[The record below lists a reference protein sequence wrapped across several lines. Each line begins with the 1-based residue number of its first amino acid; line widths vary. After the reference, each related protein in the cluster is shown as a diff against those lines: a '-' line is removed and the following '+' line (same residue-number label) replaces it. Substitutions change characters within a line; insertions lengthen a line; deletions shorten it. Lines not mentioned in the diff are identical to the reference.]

1 MKLEQYVKAIQK
13 NDESAFEA
21 VYHKTRHAVYAM
33 ILPIVRDRSLAE
45 DAMQE
50 TYIKMLKYI
59 HSYKKK
65 YKFMN
70 WLLTIAKNT
79 ALDTYRERSKHTYIN
94 AQDNPDLFISKESTV
109 EKRMMS
115 EYYLSFL
122 SKEDQQIVLLR
133 VVAGLKHRDI
143 AAILQMPT
151 GTVTYRYQKALNTM
165 KKGSKEGKDH
175 EKQE

>member
-1 MKLEQYVKAIQK
+1 MTLEQYARAIQK

-50 TYIKMLKYI
+50 TYIKMLKRI
-59 HSYKKK
+59 HTYKKQ

-79 ALDTYRERSKHTYIN
+79 ALDMYRERSKHTDIDG
-94 AQDNPDLFISKESTV
+94 QENPDLFISKESSV
-109 EKRMMS
+109 EKRMVS
-115 EYYLSFL
+115 EYYLSML

-143 AAILQMPT
+143 ASLLDMPT
-151 GTVTYRYQKALNTM
+151 GTVTYRYQKALNIM
-165 KKGSKEGKDH
+165 REGSKEGKAH
-175 EKQE
+175 EKA